1 MSPRFSFSTPLA
13 ALAFGVLIL
22 ATIGVAVAHPDDEMC
37 EPWVQ
42 SINPVL
48 CQQLADMDRSDRV
61 VSDREGMP
69 VVGDPAD
76 TGLWATLMGNLLIG
90 LDHILPGGL
99 DHILFVIAVV
109 MSIQNVRTLV
119 ILISMFTLAH
129 SVSLA
134 LVAFG
139 FPSPPSQLVE
149 PLIAAS
155 IVYVALENLIR
166 KKKPRHR
173 WFVIFLFGLLHGFGF
188 ASFFSDLETPVA
200 TFVPAIIGFNFGV
213 EIGQLCV
220 VVIALVALTVLRH
233 LGEAQQQ
240 PQRYVRPVQ
249 LATSA
254 LIACVG
260 SWFIV
265 ERVLLS

>member
-1 MSPRFSFSTPLA
+1 MSSRFLLSVPLA
-13 ALAFGVLIL
+13 VVAFGVLIL
-22 ATIGVAVAHPDDEMC
+22 ATIGVAAAHPDDEMC

-48 CQQLADMDRSDRV
+48 CQQLADMDRGGRDV
-61 VSDREGMP
+61 VNRD
-69 VVGDPAD
+69 
-76 TGLWATLMGNLLIG
+76 GLPSIDEQGNAGFWGTLAGNVLIG

-99 DHILFVIAVV
+99 DHILFVLAVV

-139 FPSPPSQLVE
+139 FPSPPSQFVE
-149 PLIAAS
+149 LLIAAS

-188 ASFFSDLETPVA
+188 ASFFSDLDTPVA

-213 EIGQLCV
+213 EVGQLCV
-220 VVIALVALTVLRH
+220 VVVALIALTVLRH
-233 LGEAQQQ
+233 IGEAQQQ
-240 PQRYVRPVQ
+240 PQKFVRPTQ
-249 LATSA
+249 FATSA

-260 SWFIV
+260 SWFII
-265 ERVLLS
+265 ERVFL